1 MPKTGRRP
9 GATGTRERI
18 VTAAQHAFGELGF
31 DGATVRGIAREAGVD
46 AALVH
51 HYFGS
56 KQQLFVASMQLPF
69 DPGELAHVL
78 ADGGLEGLGQR
89 IMRFAVGVWEQP
101 ASQRV
106 MVGISRSAV
115 TDPRAAATL
124 RAMLESTLLPIIRDL
139 GVDHAEL
146 RASLI
151 WSQIV
156 GVLFGRY
163 IIGVRP
169 LAEAD
174 PDELVARVGPLL
186 QETLTGPMQP

>member
-1 MPKTGRRP
+1 MPRTGRRP
-9 GATGTRERI
+9 GATGTRDRI
-18 VTAAQHAFGELGF
+18 VNAAQDEFGELGF
-31 DGATVRGIAREAGVD
+31 EGGTLRGIGRRAGVD
-46 AALVH
+46 PALVH

-69 DPGELAHVL
+69 DPSELAHVL
-78 ADGGLEGLGQR
+78 ADGGIHGLGER
-89 IMRFAVGVWEQP
+89 IIRFAVGVWEQP
-101 ASQRV
+101 AGRRV

-115 TDPRAAATL
+115 TDPRAADAL
-124 RAMLESTLLPIIRDL
+124 RSMLESTLLPIIRRL

-163 IIGVRP
+163 IIRVGP

-174 PDELVARVGPLL
+174 PDDLVQRVGPLL
-186 QETLTGPMQP
+186 QETLTRPMR

>member
-1 MPKTGRRP
+1 
-9 GATGTRERI
+9 
-18 VTAAQHAFGELGF
+18 
-31 DGATVRGIAREAGVD
+31 
-46 AALVH
+46 
-51 HYFGS
+51 
-56 KQQLFVASMQLPF
+56 
-69 DPGELAHVL
+69 
-78 ADGGLEGLGQR
+78 
-89 IMRFAVGVWEQP
+89 
-101 ASQRV
+101 
-106 MVGISRSAV
+106 MVGISRSAL

-174 PDELVARVGPLL
+174 PDDLVARVGPLL
-186 QETLTGPMQP
+186 QETLAGPMQP

>member
-1 MPKTGRRP
+1 
-9 GATGTRERI
+9 
-18 VTAAQHAFGELGF
+18 VNAAQDEFGELGF
-31 DGATVRGIAREAGVD
+31 EGGTLRGIGRRAGVD
-46 AALVH
+46 PALVH

-69 DPGELAHVL
+69 DPSELAHVL
-78 ADGGLEGLGQR
+78 ADGGIHGLGER
-89 IMRFAVGVWEQP
+89 IIRFAVGVWEQP
-101 ASQRV
+101 AGRRV

-115 TDPRAAATL
+115 TDPRAADAL
-124 RAMLESTLLPIIRDL
+124 RSMLESTLLPIIRRL

-163 IIGVRP
+163 IIRVGP

-174 PDELVARVGPLL
+174 PDDLVQRVGPLL
-186 QETLTGPMQP
+186 QETLTRPMR